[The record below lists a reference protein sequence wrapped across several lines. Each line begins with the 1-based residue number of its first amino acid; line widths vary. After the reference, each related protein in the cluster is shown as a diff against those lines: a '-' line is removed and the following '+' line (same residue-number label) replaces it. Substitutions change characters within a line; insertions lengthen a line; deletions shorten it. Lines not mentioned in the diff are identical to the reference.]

1 MDYCFY
7 SLLWGKCFPEDF
19 SAKGRI
25 EVLAFLL
32 KYRKYVLKVVIILV
46 LLYFTYR
53 IAGGIWAIVVAF
65 LSSLGFLG
73 TKKKESVLIEKR
85 VTDDYKEF
93 LKRKRDEHQAN
104 KEEAERLEKEMNEFL
119 EELRGWQ

>member
-1 MDYCFY
+1 
-7 SLLWGKCFPEDF
+7 
-19 SAKGRI
+19 
-25 EVLAFLL
+25 VLAFLL

-53 IAGGIWAIVVAF
+53 IAGGIWTIVVAF